1 LNVAALKGVGF
12 SPASEKN
19 PNGALAPEGMLPPL
33 QEHIATASE
42 TMANRKQPEDSGKQ
56 KDE

>member
-1 LNVAALKGVGF
+1 MDVLKGRGF
-12 SPASEKN
+12 SHAESGTKTD
-19 PNGALAPEGMLPPL
+19 GVLTPEGIL
-33 QEHIATASE
+33 EHHIATASE